1 MVRQVLAAC
10 YQREGQE
17 GERGSYRRTA
27 NSKTWAHRFAYH
39 PWQPL
44 FPVYFS
50 VTIVEVNVNQPIML
64 SDISVEI
71 INDDWH
77 TKGTKRRS
85 WLKRIDLDLDLNLK
99 HVGFGCNKKQS
110 LHFEHSTQM
119 PKMQ

>member
-10 YQREGQE
+10 YYQREAATSALPQAKHG
-17 GERGSYRRTA
+17 RT
-27 NSKTWAHRFAYH
+27 SSLTFLGR
-39 PWQPL
+39 PL

-77 TKGTKRRS
+77 TKGTKKRS

-99 HVGFGCNKKQS
+99 DVGF
-110 LHFEHSTQM
+110 
-119 PKMQ
+119 